1 MHIALVNHSTHF
13 AKKLS
18 TVRLMAHA
26 INRQLSKHV
35 APAWGM
41 NAWACVYYSD
51 ESHVPAIAYKLFLFD
66 NADQAGALG
75 YHDQDPNGMP
85 YGRVFVDTVLQNS
98 GTEID
103 GPNSVSVTASHEA
116 VEIFGDP
123 QVGSWDQMPD
133 GRLTA
138 HELCDAV
145 EGDSYD
151 INVTGTNVA
160 VSNFLL
166 PEWFDTKPE
175 VEKFDYLGKLSEPF
189 TMTPG
194 GYIIVMK
201 GGKVSQVFGDTFPA
215 FRGAMKL
222 SHGSRTARRLK
233 TIA

>member
-1 MHIALVNHSTHF
+1 MHIALVNHSAHF

-18 TVRLMAHA
+18 TVRLIAHA

-35 APAWGM
+35 APAWAM
-41 NAWACVYYSD
+41 NAWTCVYHSD
-51 ESHVPAIAYKLFLFD
+51 EAVVPANTYKLFLFD

-75 YHDQDPNGMP
+75 YHDQDPNGIP
-85 YGRVFVDTVLQNS
+85 YGRVFVETVLRNS

-103 GPNSVSVTASHEA
+103 GPSSVSVTASHEA

-145 EGDSYD
+145 EDDSYS
-151 INVTGTNVA
+151 INVTGTNVS

-166 PEWFDTKPE
+166 PEWFDTNPE
-175 VEKFDYLGKLSEPF
+175 IAHFDYMSKLTKPF

-194 GYIIVMK
+194 GYLIVMK
-201 GGKVSQVFGDTFPA
+201 GGTVSQVFGDTFPA
-215 FRGAMKL
+215 FRGAMKT
-222 SHGSRTARRLK
+222 SHGSRTSRRLK